1 MEFKKI
7 WRILFIRWCLNV
19 MAIFLWFIIPLVI
32 LVAYTSLLFS
42 IMEPDHQTH
51 KASKIAAEDII
62 SKMPVNV
69 VARILDHLP
78 IQDSVRT
85 SILSRTW
92 RFNWTNISQLVFD
105 EKLFEPGLQGNN
117 KFNARTISRLLL
129 YFKGPV
135 TKFFLHIPHYM
146 ELDVADVCLWVMFLS
161 KKGIKEFTLINMHPT
176 PLKLPSHLFC
186 CLELK
191 LLELQNCCFHMPPT
205 FCGFPKLL
213 TLKFNMVRFESGNV
227 GELITRC
234 PLLEKLKIRCNYPTG
249 GNEINWDYKTWKSQ
263 SVIFAFMQPWKYS
276 YWSYE
281 NLWAC
286 GLSSKTS
293 RAFSGFSKLQGK
305 TNLVLILQQQ
315 QQTQSR
321 RGRVWGI
328 WFLFNLQNITAK
340 LYETSKCLIK

>member
-1 MEFKKI
+1 M
-7 WRILFIRWCLNV
+7 
-19 MAIFLWFIIPLVI
+19 IPLVI

-161 KKGIKEFTLINMHPT
+161 KKGIKEFTLINRHPT

-234 PLLEKLKIRCNYPTG
+234 PLLEKLKIRYNYPTG
-249 GNEINWDYKTWKSQ
+249 GMKSIEITKL
-263 SVIFAFMQPWKYS
+263 
-276 YWSYE
+276 E
-281 NLWAC
+281 NLKVLCLPLCNLENIAIDPIRIYQFVGC
-286 GLSSKTS
+286 LP
-293 RAFSGFSKLQGK
+293 RLQELYLDFQNCK
-305 TNLVLILQQQ
+305 VRL
-315 QQTQSR
+315 
-321 RGRVWGI
+321 I
-328 WFLFNLQNITAK
+328 WFLFNLQNVIAK
-340 LYETSKCLIK
+340 LCEISKCLIK